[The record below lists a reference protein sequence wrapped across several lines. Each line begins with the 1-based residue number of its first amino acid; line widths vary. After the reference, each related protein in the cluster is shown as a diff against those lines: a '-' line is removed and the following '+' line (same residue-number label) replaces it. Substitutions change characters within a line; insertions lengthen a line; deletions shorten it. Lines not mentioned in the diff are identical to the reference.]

1 MSVRITTIDELQ
13 DYLCGVQIRIDHH
26 AQPVDEVIFRLLGA
40 AVMFKDRGTAIEV
53 RGQEGDLKN
62 VMWVRING
70 TRYCLRYEHNPPS
83 VDIKVGGLQ
92 GATVGTVDNATS
104 VRDVLT
110 LFRSL

>member
-13 DYLCGVQIRIDHH
+13 EYLCGVQLRINHH

-40 AVMFKDRGTAIEV
+40 VVMFKDRGTAIEI

-62 VMWVRING
+62 VIWVRIND

-83 VDIKVGGLQ
+83 VNIKASGLQ

-104 VRDVLT
+104 ISDVLT